1 MPKAMNKKC
10 IILIIM
16 LCLTQSIFALSPN
29 PRKLATKSGRLLT
42 SYFLKERSDTSKLL
56 EAKAL
61 IDEAISLDKDSVHF
75 NVFVNK
81 GKVYN
86 EISINQKFKNPKKKS
101 NLW

>member
-1 MPKAMNKKC
+1 MNKKC

-75 NVFVNK
+75 NVFL
-81 GKVYN
+81 
-86 EISINQKFKNPKKKS
+86 KKKLFYIPFS
-101 NLW
+101 LIKLLSRRFR